1 MKLIKQNVLNTLAG
15 NSANYIALG
24 TISKQVAWQMLQ
36 QAGFFFIDGQLRTQD
51 AVYVKVDTKSGEI
64 AFKRV

>member
-24 TISKQVAWQMLQ
+24 TISKQVAWKMLQ
-36 QAGFFFIDGQLRTQD
+36 TAGFQFIDGQLRTQD
-51 AVYVKVDTKSGEI
+51 TVYVKVDTKSGEI
-64 AFKRV
+64 AFRRA